1 MIKFIHSNL
10 DFQYKE
16 NSCINI
22 IDIKPVDTAQIAEV
36 RRRKSFC
43 FEHLA
48 LRQSKTVK
56 IFERRI
62 WPYVENGN
70 KRNAAVE
77 FVANIPV
84 RELN

>member
-36 RRRKSFC
+36 RRRQSFC

-48 LRQSKTVK
+48 LRQSKTV
-56 IFERRI
+56 
-62 WPYVENGN
+62 
-70 KRNAAVE
+70 
-77 FVANIPV
+77 
-84 RELN
+84 